1 MTVKQQISFLKS
13 CYLLDESARHGV
25 MQLFAEEIEV
35 VFFLQHNINISG
47 SIADSTI
54 YVGGKGIKR
63 GEMSNGQAAG
73 LRIFTTDATRP
84 QT

>member
-1 MTVKQQISFLKS
+1 MKQQISFLKS
-13 CYLLDESARHGV
+13 CYLLDESDRHCV

-35 VFFLQHNINISG
+35 VFFLQYNIKLTC
-47 SIADSTI
+47 SIANSTS
-54 YVGGKGIKR
+54 YVGGKGLKR

-73 LRIFTTDATRP
+73 LRIFTTDASRP